1 MPRELLTR
9 IREWMDRG
17 MTGFLV
23 RNLETFAV
31 LRKAGLAE
39 KCVLDHSMY
48 TWNDEAADFWKD
60 QKVLRNTV
68 PLELNEGEI
77 RHRDNRDSEML
88 IYGYLSLMISAQCV
102 HKNLYGCNHKE
113 EGVTLKDRY
122 DKEFTA
128 KMYM

>member
-1 MPRELLTR
+1 MRGRDAPGSFSPGF
-9 IREWMDRG
+9 REWMDRG

-68 PLELNEGEI
+68 PLELNKGKSATEI
-77 RHRDNRDSEML
+77 T
-88 IYGYLSLMISAQCV
+88 G
-102 HKNLYGCNHKE
+102 
-113 EGVTLKDRY
+113 
-122 DKEFTA
+122 TA
-128 KMYM
+128 RC

>member
-1 MPRELLTR
+1 MEMYLSLPHIMRGEMPRELLIR

-88 IYGYLSLMISAQCV
+88 IYGYLPLMISAQCV
-102 HKNLYGCNHKE
+102 HKNL
-113 EGVTLKDRY
+113 
-122 DKEFTA
+122 
-128 KMYM
+128 